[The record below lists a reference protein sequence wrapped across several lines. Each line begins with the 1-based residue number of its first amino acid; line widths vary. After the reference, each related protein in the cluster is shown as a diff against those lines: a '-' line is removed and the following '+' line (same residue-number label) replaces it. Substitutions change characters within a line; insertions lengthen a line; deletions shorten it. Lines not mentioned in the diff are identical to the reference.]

1 MYKISKR
8 RRILFCISLIPVLIV
23 IIILCVMVTNKN
35 KMILSEMKE
44 QECINYI
51 KDNGITIP
59 AELNSNE
66 LGKTL
71 KSVIKQTENY
81 INQKVSYEDI
91 LKMNPTNYSVTSEFF
106 IEVKKLVMKFY
117 FRQIV
122 RFKKSEELIKKLP
135 WLFYY

>member
-59 AELNSNE
+59 AELNNNE

>member
-1 MYKISKR
+1 MNKISKR
-8 RRILFCISLIPVLIV
+8 RRILFCFSLIPVIIV
-23 IIILCVMVTNKN
+23 IIILCVVVTNKN
-35 KMILSEMKE
+35 KIILSEMTE

-59 AELNSNE
+59 AELDNNE

-117 FRQIV
+117 N
-122 RFKKSEELIKKLP
+122 
-135 WLFYY
+135 YNY